1 MKVYEV
7 IAKLY
12 LLPAGAEIYLSAND
26 TPVTGSI
33 TNIELDFDDRIV
45 VWFNDESGEA
55 EFLEDDVTESCDTL
69 VYLGD

>member
-7 IAKLY
+7 IAKLS

-26 TPVTGSI
+26 TPAVGNI
-33 TNIELDFDDRIV
+33 TNIELDEDQKVTI
-45 VWFNDESGEA
+45 WFNDESGEA
-55 EFLEDDVTESCDTL
+55 EFLEDDLDESCNTL